1 MIRRLIFFQIISVQ
15 NFHLMIFKTERTT
28 TATLVTKDS
37 GTTSLRVEFQ
47 FRTISSNLILTRT
60 QPLKAPCNDHIK
72 FITSC
77 TKNGHRVAMF

>member
-1 MIRRLIFFQIISVQ
+1 
-15 NFHLMIFKTERTT
+15 MIFKTERTT

-60 QPLKAPCNDHIK
+60 QPLRS
-72 FITSC
+72 TL
-77 TKNGHRVAMF
+77 